1 MHAAEAVNQQCSTAL
16 SSLYSALTALS
27 AALDTAPPGGGSG
40 RGGAHLHSRFIQ
52 ERPAC
57 GAQLRERRPAGAA
70 TSRQPVSRAESSIH
84 HRHLVMR
91 LPALLKLLLAVRPW
105 K

>member
-1 MHAAEAVNQQCSTAL
+1 MLLQLYLQLSTL
-16 SSLYSALTALS
+16 P
-27 AALDTAPPGGGSG
+27 PPGGGAG
-40 RGGAHLHSRFIQ
+40 GGAHIYTPGLFKSGLLVR
-52 ERPAC
+52 C